1 MHFVYTVYQGVIILE
16 TIVKKQNKKTRKK
29 VLAIIGII
37 LLALIA
43 AKVIAFNWHSNPKN
57 IKTFESDNSY
67 IMEMGK
73 TQISAHRS
81 GGGIMP
87 EETLKAFKNCAENPE
102 FKIDVFEFDLHITK
116 DNVLVLLHDDT
127 LDRTSNSA
135 EIFGKEEARPEDY
148 TYEELRTLN
157 MGAKFTDED
166 GNMPYA
172 DIDKDNV
179 PDDIKILRIEDVL
192 DYLTSVGNY
201 NYIIEIKNSGEL
213 GMKGVDILY
222 NILVEKNLLDKVIF
236 GSFHEEVSQYVDEHH
251 PDLLRSATINEVIT
265 FWLAALRN
273 DKNFNP
279 NYSVLQIPYSMPFK
293 LAANLGTAQVINY
306 AHEKG
311 IAVQYWTINS
321 EKDMEYLLSVGADCI
336 MTDYPDKLYE
346 VDQKNKNQ

>member
-1 MHFVYTVYQGVIILE
+1 ME
-16 TIVKKQNKKTRKK
+16 TIVKKQNKKTWKK

-57 IKTFESDNSY
+57 IKTFETDNSY

-87 EETLKAFKNCAENPE
+87 EETLKAFRNCAENPE

-116 DNVLVLLHDDT
+116 DDVLVLLHDDT

-148 TYEELRTLN
+148 TYEELRQLN

-172 DIDKDNV
+172 NIDKDEV

-201 NYIIEIKNSGEL
+201 DYIIEIKNSGEL

-279 NYSVLQIPYSMPFK
+279 NYSCSADSLQ
-293 LAANLGTAQVINY
+293 
-306 AHEKG
+306 H
-311 IAVQYWTINS
+311 AV
-321 EKDMEYLLSVGADCI
+321 
-336 MTDYPDKLYE
+336 
-346 VDQKNKNQ
+346 